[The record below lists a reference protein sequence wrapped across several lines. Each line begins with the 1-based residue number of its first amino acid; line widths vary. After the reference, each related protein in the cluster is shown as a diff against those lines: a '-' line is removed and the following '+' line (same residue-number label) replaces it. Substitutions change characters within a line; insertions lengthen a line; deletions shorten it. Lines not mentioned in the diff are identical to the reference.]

1 MTTPNINNNNSSSK
15 NNLNQGNITNYN
27 NNSFIKRNSNLKDV
41 RLYNMKMND
50 KIHRSPI
57 VEMISRKYTPL
68 ENLNLNS
75 SGINHKS
82 ISPVKNK
89 ENYRNSYNLNYGNGN
104 NILGSSIAHES
115 KGNLVNLN
123 NKSKEYMNYTNNDN
137 LYKQKNYSI
146 FNNYSNSFLITNEL
160 KKSSKNSNSYLP
172 NVNYNSLNPKEKN
185 YNVSQ
190 LSMSD
195 RK

>member
-1 MTTPNINNNNSSSK
+1 
-15 NNLNQGNITNYN
+15 
-27 NNSFIKRNSNLKDV
+27 
-41 RLYNMKMND
+41 MND
-50 KIHRSPI
+50 KIHRSPV
-57 VEMISRKYTPL
+57 VEMISRKYTPF

-89 ENYRNSYNLNYGNGN
+89 ENYRNSYNVNNGNGN
-104 NILGSSIAHES
+104 ILSSSITHEP
-115 KGNLVNLN
+115 KGKLINTN
-123 NKSKEYMNYTNNDN
+123 NKSKEFMNYTNNDN

-146 FNNYSNSFLITNEL
+146 FNNYSNTFLITNEL
-160 KKSSKNSNSYLP
+160 KKSSINSNSYLP
-172 NVNYNSLNPKEKN
+172 NLNYNFVNPKEKN

-190 LSMSD
+190 IYMSD